1 MATGAVI
8 ARILSQYSDK
18 GSKAAQKDIAKLGKR
33 IDAFGK
39 KATKSFALLG
49 AATAA
54 YAIKLGV
61 DAVKGAAADERQQT
75 ALAIALRNT
84 TGATDAAIAANAKY
98 LDSLELQV
106 AIDNEKLIPALQQL
120 VTATGNLTQGQA
132 LLSLST
138 DVAAASGKDLS
149 AVSAALSK
157 AVNGNFGALTKLG
170 LPLDANAIK
179 AKDLGKV
186 LTQLATISKGQA
198 SAAANTFSGQVAKL
212 GLAFNQIKDQIGLA
226 FMPELSRMVFYIENK
241 VLPNLQAFL
250 DMNKY
255 KLTDA
260 LATTTKNLQEIARA
274 FGNIFNFIEKVN
286 NILPVGIAGWIQIAA
301 VIKGLTI
308 VYGALT
314 IALGVYI
321 AVQTIAE
328 AKTQSATVSSRAL
341 LTQLTMNATGYTAN
355 AAAIAMMHTKMM
367 AGSKIYAAIALGIRH
382 IGAALKLLIPKPIL
396 LLIIAMTAVYTIG
409 KKIIGSF
416 EKQKV
421 VMTDAAK
428 AGEAAM
434 RAGTNYSNSMDA
446 AHDKYKK
453 NQEEKAS
460 MTEDEKK
467 QAALLAAMEAKNAKD
482 QARRDAAE
490 AKRNVILARLKKMTV
505 TIGASKAK
513 IKGITPT
520 SSLEAAEQE
529 AISLRAAEL
538 LLLKAKDNALETEKL
553 KKLRERV
560 ALQEIS
566 NKLAERYSDILVAL
580 ADNTISD
587 KDIIALAGKWKTTTD
602 VAKMYVQQVLGLGS
616 LETGEAKVAML
627 MSTWGMT
634 NKQAKMYIDFTDLIK
649 KGNYSTADIE
659 RVGAAH
665 GLNADEA
672 KKYYTY
678 YKLIMDGEL
687 SDADILAIK
696 QAYSDTNLQIVE
708 MIEKLGVP
716 VKVTGNI
723 LDASLIARLET
734 HWIAAKKAMDEYYK
748 ALGAYGDGGITMP
761 KTVTP
766 PTVTGCPTGSTMING
781 KCTPIG
787 TNPKTQDPAASAA
800 DAAKAAA
807 DAKAAASAASA
818 RAYAAAKAAG
828 DSDAAAKAAAGVNPS
843 ALAASESGAIGAAS
857 IAAQLKAAEIAQ
869 RAADIAAAQATQL
882 ANFRAKEA
890 ADEAAANARAASNAV
905 LDADERAKFRAMQ
918 DAFNSSTADTPT
930 GKFKTPTMDNAKGL
944 MGSGGN
950 GGTQNIYVTVQGT
963 VTGEQDLVQTIRNG
977 LLRGQYNGQSTVLEA
992 I

>member
-1 MATGAVI
+1 MATGAVV

-18 GSKAAQKDIAKLGKR
+18 GSKAAQKDIAKLGKK

-39 KATKSFALLG
+39 KATKSFAVLG

-84 TGATDAAIAANAKY
+84 TGATDEAIAANAKY

-120 VTATGNLTQGQA
+120 VTATGNLAEGQA
-132 LLSLST
+132 LLSLAT

-149 AVSAALSK
+149 AVSTALSR
-157 AVNGNFGALTKLG
+157 ATQGNFTALTRLG
-170 LPLDANAIK
+170 LPLDANAVK

-198 SAAANTFSGQVAKL
+198 SSAANTFSGQVAKL

-226 FMPELSRMVFYIENK
+226 FMPELSRMVFYIESK

-260 LATTTKNLQEIARA
+260 LATATKNIREIAEA
-274 FGNIFNFIEKVN
+274 FGNIFNFINKVN

-301 VIKGLTI
+301 VLKGLAI
-308 VYGALT
+308 VYGVVT
-314 IALGVYI
+314 TALGVYI
-321 AVQTIAE
+321 AMQAIAD
-328 AKTQSATVSSRAL
+328 AKTQSSTVATRNLASQLAL
-341 LTQLTMNATGYTAN
+341 NATGYTAN
-355 AAAIAMMHTKMM
+355 AAALTLLHTKLL
-367 AGSKIYAAIALGIRH
+367 AGSKIYKGVAIAIGH
-382 IGAALKLLIPKPIL
+382 IGKALKLLLPKPIL
-396 LLIIAMTAVYTIG
+396 LLLLAMTAVYAIG
-409 KKIIGSF
+409 KKIISNF

-421 VMTDAAK
+421 VMSDSAK

-434 RAGTNYSNSMDA
+434 RAGSNYANSMDA
-446 AHDKYKK
+446 AHEKYKK

-460 MTEDEKK
+460 MTDEERKN
-467 QAALLAAMEAKNAKD
+467 AALIAAMEAKNAKE

-490 AKRNVILARLKKMTV
+490 LKRNKVLARLKKMTV
-505 TIGASKAK
+505 TIGTSKAN

-560 ALQEIS
+560 TLQEIS

-602 VAKMYVQQVLGLGS
+602 VAKMYVQQVLGLGA

-627 MSTWGMT
+627 MTTWGMT
-634 NKQAKMYIDFTDLIK
+634 NEQAKRYIAFTDLIK

-659 RVGAAH
+659 KVGAAH
-665 GLNADEA
+665 GLNAEEA

-678 YKLIMDGEL
+678 VKLIMDQEL

-708 MIEKLGVP
+708 MIESIGVP

-723 LDASLIARLET
+723 LDPSLIARLES
-734 HWIAAKKAMDEYYK
+734 HWVAAKKAMDEYYK
-748 ALGAYGDGGITMP
+748 ALGAYNNNGIQMP
-761 KTVTP
+761 KIPTLPNVPPTVVAPPVVVPPKTDSAAISVIQKQIDTLKELKKDAPSGTIAGFRIKEQIDELTDNLKNGTEAAGTIVDEQTKRAGQIASAQAATASVSTFNAAGFRAAEEASMASFASALVTDYDERFRFAGMNLTP
-766 PTVTGCPTGSTMING
+766 PTPTID
-781 KCTPIG
+781 
-787 TNPKTQDPAASAA
+787 DP
-800 DAAKAAA
+800 
-807 DAKAAASAASA
+807 
-818 RAYAAAKAAG
+818 
-828 DSDAAAKAAAGVNPS
+828 V
-843 ALAASESGAIGAAS
+843 
-857 IAAQLKAAEIAQ
+857 
-869 RAADIAAAQATQL
+869 
-882 ANFRAKEA
+882 
-890 ADEAAANARAASNAV
+890 
-905 LDADERAKFRAMQ
+905 
-918 DAFNSSTADTPT
+918 

-944 MGSGGN
+944 MGSGGS
-950 GGTQNIYVTVQGT
+950 GGNTNVYVTVNGT